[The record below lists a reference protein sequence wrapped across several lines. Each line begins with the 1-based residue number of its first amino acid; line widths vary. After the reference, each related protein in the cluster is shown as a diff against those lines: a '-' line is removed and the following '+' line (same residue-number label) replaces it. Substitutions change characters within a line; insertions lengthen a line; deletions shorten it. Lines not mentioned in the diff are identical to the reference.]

1 MKSPDAKPRGRPRKT
16 ATHEEEMRQRIV
28 AAARELFLRDGVD
41 AVSMRNIAGE
51 VGCSPMALYRYFA
64 GKQEIL
70 WQVWDL
76 FFGELFARL
85 ERIEAKAPRARLEEI
100 ALAYLDYWIEHPGR
114 FFIVFLQKD
123 IAPGG
128 TKHYLASSGIVER
141 FDLIARVA
149 ADARAQGDLL
159 GAEPDEIA
167 RGLMCVVQGLAL
179 NLITIPEYPWGDTRA
194 LGRMTIRS
202 YLSGLRPAA
211 D

>member
-1 MKSPDAKPRGRPRKT
+1 
-16 ATHEEEMRQRIV
+16 MRQRIA

-85 ERIEAKAPRARLEEI
+85 ERIEAETPRARLEDI

-114 FFIVFLQKD
+114 FLIVFLQKD
-123 IAPGG
+123 VAPDG
-128 TKHYLASSGIVER
+128 TRNYLASSGIVER

-159 GAEPDEIA
+159 GAEPDAIA
-167 RGLMCVVQGLAL
+167 RGLLCVMQGLAL
-179 NLITIPEYPWGDTRA
+179 NLITIPEYPWGDARA
-194 LGRMTIRS
+194 LGRMTVRS
-202 YLSGLRPAA
+202 YLAGLRPAA